1 MCIQL
6 AAAHG
11 NALGACVCVGWGGVH
26 ACVYKRKEANSA
38 VV

>member
-11 NALGACVCVGWGGVH
+11 NALGVCVCGGGVH